1 MTIRAGVVGHPI
13 GHSLSPAIH
22 RAWLYAAGI
31 DGSYEPILSPLDEFA
46 ETLADLR
53 SHGVAG
59 VNVTIPFKEQALAL
73 ADRATPRA
81 KMAGAAN
88 LLTFTNGDLQA
99 DNTDGMGL
107 ILALGEQAPG
117 FTSAGATVAM
127 LGAGGGARGAA
138 AALLT
143 AGATEIR
150 LVNRTRSKAE
160 DLARELGG
168 QVSAFTWDEIDEALA
183 GADLLV
189 NATSLGLAGGE
200 PLPIDLTPLP
210 ARAAVMDM
218 VYRPLETPLL
228 AQARASGR
236 PAVDGLAMLI
246 GQAGPS
252 FEAFYGQ
259 APPTIDIRKVALEA
273 MGQ

>member
-1 MTIRAGVVGHPI
+1 MTIRAGVIGHPI

-22 RAWLYAAGI
+22 RAWLYAAEI

-53 SHGVAG
+53 AHDMAG

-73 ADRATPRA
+73 ADRASPRA
-81 KMAGAAN
+81 KLAGAAN
-88 LLTFTNGDLQA
+88 LLTFANGEIAA
-99 DNTDGMGL
+99 DNTDGIGL
-107 ILALGEQAPG
+107 LQALAEQAPR
-117 FTSAGATVAM
+117 FNPSEATVTL
-127 LGAGGGARGAA
+127 LGAGGAARGAA

-143 AGATEIR
+143 AGVSEIR
-150 LVNRTRSKAE
+150 LVNRTITTAQ
-160 DLARELGG
+160 DLAHELGG
-168 QVSAFTWDEIDEALA
+168 QVLAFTWDEIDEALA
-183 GADLLV
+183 GAGLLI

-200 PLPIDLTPLP
+200 PLQLDLTPLP
-210 ARAAVMDM
+210 ADAAVMDM

-228 AQARASGR
+228 AHARASGH

-246 GQAGPS
+246 AQAAPS

-259 APPTIDIRKVALEA
+259 QPPDIDIRAAALEA
-273 MGQ
+273 M